1 MPVTFV
7 LQLKLHLIQLIGY
20 TVSEREYYEHIWI
33 FSKQSFHYICGMTK
47 AELRKKYKKLRETL
61 SEADIEKM
69 SIEIANNLLKVNVWD
84 KTYYHIFLTIEKL
97 KEVDTSFILSILQ
110 GKDKEIVIAKSDF
123 ENCSLTH
130 FLLTDNTRLKI
141 NKYFIPEPVD
151 GIEVPENKINVIF
164 VPLLAFDESGNR
176 IGYGKGFYDRFLSK
190 CKAESIKIGVSFFEA
205 EKEINHTFDTDIKLD
220 YCVTPNKI
228 YSFTD

>member
-1 MPVTFV
+1 
-7 LQLKLHLIQLIGY
+7 
-20 TVSEREYYEHIWI
+20 
-33 FSKQSFHYICGMTK
+33 MTK
-47 AELRKKYKKLRETL
+47 AELRKKYKKQRVGL

-69 SIEIANNLLKVNVWD
+69 SVDIANNLLKINIWD
-84 KTYYHIFLTIEKL
+84 KTYYHIFLTIEEK

-110 GKDKEIVIAKSDF
+110 GKDKEVVIARSDF

-130 FLLTDNTRLKI
+130 FLLTDNTKIKI

-151 GIEVPENKINVIF
+151 GIQVPESKIDVIF

-190 CKAESIKIGVSFFEA
+190 CSVDTIKVGLSFFEA
-205 EKEINHTFDTDIKLD
+205 EEKINHTFDTDIKLD
-220 YCVTPNKI
+220 YCITPNKI
-228 YSFTD
+228 YSFSE